1 MDCENQTSHSNMQLS
16 KSRAEMDKEG
26 VKKCRERREY
36 YVGRMLE
43 NKTAIVEAM
52 KAEGGVNGIL
62 GAVAGVVPHMIAVAW
77 IGHKFDAACDAA
89 EVKAKPTSEYHG
101 GNRRHLAEQRWR
113 TVQRCQVS
121 QSHSRTF
128 PG

>member
-1 MDCENQTSHSNMQLS
+1 
-16 KSRAEMDKEG
+16 MDKEG

-52 KAEGGVNGIL
+52 KAEGGVNGML

-89 EVKAKPTSEYHG
+89 EVKKKPPTPRPRRQVGDTSRSKDG
-101 GNRRHLAEQRWR
+101 EQSNDAR
-113 TVQRCQVS
+113 
-121 QSHSRTF
+121 
-128 PG
+128 